1 MTNTLLFL
9 LLQLAAT
16 VDVLPTVMKLAGAE
30 LPNVT
35 LDGVDMSP
43 ILFSNQAVRNQL
55 YLVQKKI
62 FFGGGGGGGGGIV
75 GGGVRETGHLP
86 SKVEH
91 ISGPILAH
99 MIVFRATGIPTCST
113 LLIHLKVMVCLPL
126 DGNNTRSI
134 SSFKGEL

>member
-1 MTNTLLFL
+1 M
-9 LLQLAAT
+9 
-16 VDVLPTVMKLAGAE
+16 DVLPTVMKLAGAE

-62 FFGGGGGGGGGIV
+62 FFWGGGIV